1 MKKVLI
7 LIMLIVSIACLK
19 NPLTIKKLT
28 EISNHFI
35 KQIYQ
40 TSCYEATSFLLS
52 QITNTR
58 TNEIKQ
64 KLDLM
69 KSETK
74 TFEELQ
80 LSIEKKIERKEDN
93 IIYTL
98 FITHNNQNHYFVTEI
113 IQDTVYIYQ
122 AFQNAYDLVTS
133 NILKKLKLS
142 NFLGYLKNLL
152 NNNEVVNSIKELFCY
167 DENISDN
174 IFQIFSH
181 ELKKCNYIIA

>member
-7 LIMLIVSIACLK
+7 WIMLIVSIVCLK

-28 EISNHFI
+28 EISNNFI
-35 KQIYQ
+35 KQIYK

-69 KSETK
+69 RSETK

-122 AFQNAYDLVTS
+122 AFQNAY
-133 NILKKLKLS
+133 
-142 NFLGYLKNLL
+142 
-152 NNNEVVNSIKELFCY
+152 ELH
-167 DENISDN
+167 
-174 IFQIFSH
+174 QIF
-181 ELKKCNYIIA
+181 

>member
-7 LIMLIVSIACLK
+7 WIMLIVSIVCLK
-19 NPLTIKKLT
+19 NPLTIKKLI

-69 KSETK
+69 RSETK

-80 LSIEKKIERKEDN
+80 LSIEKK
-93 IIYTL
+93 
-98 FITHNNQNHYFVTEI
+98 
-113 IQDTVYIYQ
+113 
-122 AFQNAYDLVTS
+122 
-133 NILKKLKLS
+133 
-142 NFLGYLKNLL
+142 
-152 NNNEVVNSIKELFCY
+152 
-167 DENISDN
+167 
-174 IFQIFSH
+174 
-181 ELKKCNYIIA
+181 